1 MKLST
6 TERRARSALW
16 TLGLTLGSVAAIA
29 AGCGDDSETADGGG
43 GPTTAGPTTG
53 TQTTAGPGGGDGGQ
67 GGTGGGP
74 VYACTTTK
82 IGETRG
88 SAIALAPDDS
98 ALVVTN
104 RDVGTVTIMG
114 VHYEGGVP
122 VLMKGPELDVG
133 AGSEPWQAVV
143 DGCSDRAYVV
153 LRNARKVIAINDV
166 STDPTLGPEVDVG
179 SEPTGISI
187 SPNNNRVYVANWV
200 QGTVTVIDP
209 ADMSIAGTIDLNAT
223 LAQSGLIGDV
233 EPRPALAHP
242 RSVAVTND
250 GDDDDTDET
259 IVVTEWF
266 AQRIAPEGPNGADAD
281 ISKQGVVYRIPYGET
296 TASIVDLPP
305 VTDTGFLDHNG
316 AVTGC
321 FPNQVGS
328 VTTKDGYAYVTS
340 TCASPKG
347 PIGVFQPTVAC
358 TTNAQCGAVG
368 GTCNV
373 AAGTCNPNTTD
384 VKTSTHPALSII
396 DLETGTATTQVLDA
410 LFDAQDVDS
419 ARMPHLP
426 ADIAFFNDFAYIAAQ
441 GTDAVFRL
449 QIDGDQIVLAGSPA
463 NDFIDLRRDSTDTVI
478 KSPIGVAT
486 NHGADAFGFAIAE
499 GTREVIALAFAN
511 QKIASPAAGEFV
523 IEASSDPPQPG
534 SDDERRLKGKRF
546 FNTGLGRW
554 SLGGEGWGSC
564 AACHIDG
571 LTDNVTWYFA
581 RGPRQSTSLDGSFA
595 TDDPNDQRIFNWT
608 AIFDEVADFELNTRG
623 TSGGL
628 GAIVDANNVRIN
640 LATQTPPQQG
650 LQGSTEDIADP
661 GGSSAHPHSV
671 LEDWNEIKLY
681 MQSIRSPRAPV
692 DLAQADV
699 DAGRALFTTV
709 AQGNCVGCH
718 SGPKWTMSTVFYPPG
733 DGPNAAT
740 ASLDPGSL
748 SNKSWNVD
756 LNGFPQALMPVS
768 ATELAN
774 GNARMRFGAPPGA
787 EQLQCILR
795 PVGTFG
801 VGPAEVGVAEV
812 RADMTTPAQGAAD
825 TGRGFNPPSLLGLQA
840 GAPFFHAGNARTLE
854 ELLDDTLF
862 ASHHRSAVASVFS
875 PDETEKRQL
884 IAFLLSVDETTD
896 AEPIPAKGASGGD
909 LCFFP

>member
-6 TERRARSALW
+6 TERRARSALL
-16 TLGLTLGSVAAIA
+16 TLGLTLGSVAAVA
-29 AGCGDDSETADGGG
+29 AGCGDDGETGGG
-43 GPTTAGPTTG
+43 GADTTATTG
-53 TQTTAGPGGGDGGQ
+53 AQTTAGPGGGQGGQ

-74 VYACTTTK
+74 GYTCSTTK
-82 IGETRG
+82 LGETRG

-98 ALVVTN
+98 ALVITN
-104 RDVGTVTIMG
+104 RDVGSVTVMS
-114 VHYEGGVP
+114 VQYEDGLP
-122 VLMKGPELDVG
+122 QLQKGPEFDLG
-133 AGSEPWQAVV
+133 ADSEPWQAVV

-153 LRNARKVIAINDV
+153 LRNANKVVAINDV

-209 ADMSIAGTIDLNAT
+209 ADMSIAGEIDLNAT
-223 LAQSGLIGDV
+223 LADSGLIGDV
-233 EPRPALAHP
+233 DPRPALAHP
-242 RSVAVTND
+242 RSIAVTND
-250 GDDDDTDET
+250 GDEDDTDET
-259 IVVTEWF
+259 ILITEWF
-266 AQRIAPEGPNGADAD
+266 AQRIAPEGANGANAD
-281 ISKQGVVYRIPYGET
+281 TSKQGVVYRVAYGET

-305 VTDTGFLDHNG
+305 VADTGFVDHNG
-316 AVTGC
+316 GVTGC

-328 VTTKDGYAYVTS
+328 ITTKDGYAYVTS

-347 PIGVFQPTVAC
+347 PIGVFQATVTC
-358 TTNAQCGAVG
+358 TTDAQCGAVG
-368 GTCNV
+368 GSCNV
-373 AAGTCNPNTTD
+373 AAGTCNPNVTD
-384 VKTSTHPALSII
+384 VKTTTHPALSII
-396 DLETGTATTQVLDA
+396 DIETGATATHVLDA
-410 LFDAQDVDS
+410 LFDAPAVDS

-449 QIDGDQIVLAGSPA
+449 EIDGDQIVSAGSQL
-463 NDFIDLRRDSTDTVI
+463 NDFINLRRDTSDTVI
-478 KSPIGVAT
+478 KSPVGLAT
-486 NHGADAFGFAIAE
+486 NHGADAFGFAIAD

-511 QKIASPAAGEFV
+511 QAIASPTAGEFV
-523 IEASSDPPQPG
+523 IAASADLPAPG
-534 SDDERRLKGKRF
+534 TDDERRLKGKRF

-554 SLGGEGWGSC
+554 SLAGEGWGSC

-595 TDDPNDQRIFNWT
+595 TSDPSDQRIFNWT

-623 TSGGL
+623 VSGGL
-628 GAIVDANNVRIN
+628 GAIVDSNNARIN

-650 LQGSTEDIADP
+650 LQGSTEDVADP

-681 MQSIRSPRAPV
+681 IQSIRAPRAPV
-692 DLAQADV
+692 ALDQADV
-699 DAGRALFTTV
+699 EAGRALFTTV

-718 SGPKWTMSTVFYPPG
+718 SGPKWTISTVFYPPG

-740 ASLDPGSL
+740 ASPDPGSL

-756 LNGFPQALMPVS
+756 LNGFPQAIMPVS

-801 VGPAEVGVAEV
+801 VSPAEVGVVEV

-825 TGRGFNPPSLLGLQA
+825 TGRGFNPPSLLGMQT
-840 GAPFFHAGNARTLE
+840 GAPFFHAGNARSLE

-875 PDETEKRQL
+875 PDETQKRQ
-884 IAFLLSVDETTD
+884 IVAFLLSIDESTD
-896 AEPIPAKGASGGD
+896 FEPIPAKGASGGD